1 LSNRVAV
8 ITQTLLR
15 KGKGGRLS
23 RVKATYL
30 GFDDFETANQAAK
43 QIKAQYP
50 KIQISLRP
58 AKRLKTKFELKVRGN
73 EAEQIAWDALKAMP
87 TTSQRVE
94 RHLKVVA
101 TRPSL
106 APDAPVLPRHTGR
119 TLVTTS
125 CGRAIG
131 ID

>member
-1 LSNRVAV
+1 LSNRVAL

-23 RVKATYL
+23 RVKASYL
-30 GFDDFETANQAAK
+30 GFDDFETANLAAK
-43 QIKAQYP
+43 QLKAQHP
-50 KIQISLRP
+50 KVQIFLRP
-58 AKRLKTKFELKVRGN
+58 AQRLKTKFELKVRGN

-87 TTSQRVE
+87 TTSDRVA

-119 TLVTTS
+119 TLVMTGT
-125 CGRAIG
+125 GQAIG